1 MVGHG
6 WACVPD
12 GRVVEFTE
20 PAKRL
25 THEARRALYDD
36 LTSGRVQ
43 PEDVPG
49 VKVVRDASGELVD

>member
-1 MVGHG
+1 MGHG